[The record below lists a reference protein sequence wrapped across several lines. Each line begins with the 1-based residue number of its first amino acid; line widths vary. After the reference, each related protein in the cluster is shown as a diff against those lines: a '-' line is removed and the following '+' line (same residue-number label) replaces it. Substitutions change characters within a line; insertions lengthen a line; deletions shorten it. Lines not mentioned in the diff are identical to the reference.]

1 MNFSRQRFS
10 GIHKRLSG
18 AQVDSPDKHP
28 GLDRRPCCSVAW
40 LGVAWRQF
48 RCGHSVLHSAI
59 RYLRFINAPEVTTLR
74 HYTNRFIIII
84 IIIIILSPPAQSRR
98 HRTRLHIQNMVATE
112 IFSVTMVLWKK
123 TAFPLCRAMERRWKK
138 NIVSRV
144 SSVIVV
150 IRLQISCVSSISSC
164 RLVSYLTHVGL

>member
-98 HRTRLHIQNMVATE
+98 HKTRLHIQNYGCNGN
-112 IFSVTMVLWKK
+112 F
-123 TAFPLCRAMERRWKK
+123 LCDYGVVEK
-138 NIVSRV
+138 NRV
-144 SSVIVV
+144 SS
-150 IRLQISCVSSISSC
+150 LQSHRKALEKEYCLPGVFCDSGDTPANLLC
-164 RLVSYLTHVGL
+164 ELNFLL